1 MTDKRILIV
10 ANELSE
16 SLDEPGLVVLDCR
29 FDLGDPAAGR
39 RSFLE
44 RHIAGARFIDLD
56 DDLAGPVSARTGR
69 HPLPDVDTIAARL
82 GRLGVDNASRIVV
95 YDGSSG
101 AMAARAWWI
110 LRWLG
115 HDEVR
120 LLDGGFARWQT
131 LGLPVDTGESQ
142 SAATRFEPRLRPEL
156 VLTTRELAGDLE
168 GIGGRRL
175 LDARDRARYRG
186 EMEPVDAVAG
196 HVPGA
201 VNLPFTEFLNEDG
214 SWRSRE
220 ERARRMRDVLGDDP
234 GVPWSVMCGSGVTAC
249 HLAIAGLEAG
259 YGEPRLYVGSWSEWI
274 RDPERPVGLGDAV

>member
-10 ANELSE
+10 ANEVSE

-69 HPLPDVDTIAARL
+69 HPLPDVDTIAA
-82 GRLGVDNASRIVV
+82 
-95 YDGSSG
+95 
-101 AMAARAWWI
+101 
-110 LRWLG
+110 
-115 HDEVR
+115 
-120 LLDGGFARWQT
+120 
-131 LGLPVDTGESQ
+131 
-142 SAATRFEPRLRPEL
+142 
-156 VLTTRELAGDLE
+156 
-168 GIGGRRL
+168 
-175 LDARDRARYRG
+175 
-186 EMEPVDAVAG
+186 

-214 SWRSRE
+214 TWRSRE
-220 ERARRMRDVLGDDP
+220 DRARRMRDVLGDDP